1 MQEKLVMKFL
11 VHVEDDDVQHKGG
24 LHYQLVT
31 SGMSMQTRRQCF
43 SHPRTAMA
51 IKFQGND
58 ILIVPI
64 FPEFFI
70 FSPPMFPNSSTFPQR
85 VCTQLFS
92 NLQNYLHAF
101 QQLAIDKMEK
111 RKGF

>member
-1 MQEKLVMKFL
+1 
-11 VHVEDDDVQHKGG
+11 
-24 LHYQLVT
+24 
-31 SGMSMQTRRQCF
+31 
-43 SHPRTAMA
+43 MA